1 MYICY
6 TISFVLQN
14 KYSKA
19 PLQLE
24 EILSKMRQ
32 LEKEK
37 LTKEKVCIQKL
48 NSKFIAQIRILKD
61 NLFTKYLPVATSK
74 NAYAVHV

>member
-1 MYICY
+1 M
-6 TISFVLQN
+6 QN

-19 PLQLE
+19 PLELE
-24 EILSKMRQ
+24 EILSKMRE

-48 NSKFIAQIRILKD
+48 NIKFITQIRILQN

-74 NAYAVHV
+74 NAYACYMYN

>member
-74 NAYAVHV
+74 NAVHV